1 MTDRR
6 STEATRA
13 ASSAR
18 LKARWADPLE
28 RARMLDAAAKGC
40 ERAAELVRQRKPTP
54 ADPALK
60 SKFNYVR
67 SICGPAEARRA
78 FGLEADHD

>member
-1 MTDRR
+1 MTDGR
-6 STEATRA
+6 SSSLARQ

-18 LKARWADPLE
+18 LRARWADPVE

-60 SKFNYVR
+60 SKYNLVR
-67 SICGPAEARRA
+67 SVCGIAEARRV